1 MKVLDR
7 YLIKSFL
14 PVFAVGLVLFILLLQ
29 LIDLFANLWRYLAY
43 DATAMDILRVAFYY
57 LPKCVSYSLPVSLL
71 FAIAYVLGD
80 LYARNELIIVF
91 TSGIPLRRLSAGFMV
106 MGVLLS
112 FASFRFEDTLVISGL
127 RLKKTL
133 SRELLRQQRTGNE
146 TDVVVKA
153 DGGRMVYSVEFY
165 NDADTSLNGV
175 TIVER
180 DEKGKFLS
188 LLNARRA
195 RWNGSSWIVEN
206 PVIYRWMEGTLRTV
220 PYIEEGKFA
229 ESPGTFR
236 RSAVDVEEL
245 RAGDAKAFVVDLQ
258 AAGLPYSGALADYY
272 KRFAFA
278 VTPLV
283 VIVLSVSMGGRFR
296 KNILLMSLLASLM
309 ASVIYYVVQMISMM
323 LAKLGYI
330 SPAIG
335 AWAPA
340 GIFILIGA
348 VMVVKART

>member
-1 MKVLDR
+1 
-7 YLIKSFL
+7 
-14 PVFAVGLVLFILLLQ
+14 LQ

-43 DATAMDILRVAFYY
+43 DATAMDILRVGFYY

-91 TSGIPLRRLSAGFMV
+91 TSGIPLRRLSAGFLV

-133 SRELLRQQRTGNE
+133 SRQMLRQQRTGNE
-146 TDVVVKA
+146 ADVVVKA
-153 DGGRMVYSVEFY
+153 DGGRTVYSVEFY

-175 TIVER
+175 AIVER
-180 DEKGKFLS
+180 DAQGKFLS

-195 RWNGSSWIVEN
+195 RWNGTSWIMEN
-206 PVIYRWMEGTLRTV
+206 PTVYRWIEGTLRTV
-220 PYIEEGKFA
+220 PFA
-229 ESPGTFR
+229 DVGAFTESPGTFR

-245 RAGDAKAFVVDLQ
+245 KAKDARDFVVDLK
-258 AAGLPYSGALADYY
+258 AAGLPYTGALADYY
-272 KRFAFA
+272 RRFAFS
-278 VTPLV
+278 VTPFV
-283 VIVLSVSMGGRFR
+283 VIVLSVAMGGRFR
-296 KNILLMSLLASLM
+296 KNVLLMSLLASLM
-309 ASVIYYVVQMISMM
+309 ASVIYYVAQMISMM

-330 SPAIG
+330 SPELG

-340 GIFILIGA
+340 GIFIFIGA